1 MMANR
6 LSLAMAFVAGLT
18 VVMTNAQT
26 PNPLHAN
33 ITCNFLKDY
42 DHM

>member
-1 MMANR
+1 MFV
-6 LSLAMAFVAGLT
+6 AFVAAAALALT
-18 VVMTNAQT
+18 VAQT

-33 ITCNFLKDY
+33 VTCNFLKDY